1 MDDEALILAAR
12 RSVMYRMYQQ
22 QDDIIRE
29 KYLNLLM
36 RGLDPRFH
44 TAGECGCEGN

>member
-1 MDDEALILAAR
+1 MDDEALVLAAR
-12 RSVMYRMYQQ
+12 RSVMARMYQQ
-22 QDDIIRE
+22 QDDLRRE